1 MSRIIVKNIPK
12 EYTELDLKNHFNKKG
27 EITDIK
33 IMRKENGE
41 SRKFAFLGFKTLEQ
55 AKESLKYYHNTYIK
69 TCRISV
75 EEAKVQGDPTLSKNR
90 QNMFSKPKKGKQGE
104 NADSNAESNV
114 DTQDKN
120 SKEKKIK
127 QLLKLAKTMSNKN
140 KFDAVEQK
148 MREREE
154 KGEQGET
161 TQSELVE
168 SSEKNEK
175 TEENSEVVKEEKK
188 INPRRLYLRNIAFE
202 VKEDDIRNFFEKFGE
217 LTEVHI
223 PINRKTNQSFGY
235 AYIAYATVESAVLAI
250 SEMDKTIFQG
260 RILHI
265 TPALEKEEKG
275 PRAVIEP
282 KPQNPQGNTLSEY
295 KKQKKEKQK
304 ENFDNETNWNYLF
317 MNQNA
322 VIESISKK
330 LNIPKSEIMSRDNA
344 NLAVQVAAM
353 ETTVIQETKD
363 WLSSQGINLDILKG
377 KRSQCVRSKNIIL
390 IKNIHPNVNK
400 EKLEEYFS
408 RYGVMVRFI
417 LSANNTIGIAEFM
430 DKKHAENC
438 MKKLAYFEIEGTPLY
453 LEYAPEGLIRK
464 NTKSQEN
471 FKEEN
476 TTNTDNS
483 SSIDLK
489 KDQGKILF
497 ITNLNFSTKENRLKK
512 FFEEKGFKT
521 VTVKIVSY
529 KKDDSDK
536 ALSAGYGFVELDSEE
551 SAGKAIRTLQ
561 GALLDAHSIKLS
573 IAHTKDKEKERSD
586 QLLKNKRKAETDL
599 NDYEYEGDE
608 VTNNKI
614 LCKNLAFEANKDE
627 LRSLFKTFGEV
638 KTVRLPTKLD
648 GSHRG
653 FAFVEFVSSEEAKN
667 AFKSLLNTH
676 FYGRKL
682 VLEWAQKEKSVEDLR
697 EETQRKVNAIN
708 IKTHRTQIKSTM
720 EFKK

>member
-12 EYTELDLKNHFNKKG
+12 EFTELDLKNHFNKKG

-41 SRKFAFLGFKTLEQ
+41 SRKFAFLGFKTIEH
-55 AKESLKYYHNTYIK
+55 AKESLKYYHNTFIK

-75 EEAKVQGDPTLSKNR
+75 EEAKIQGDPTLNKNK
-90 QNMFSKPKKGKQGE
+90 QNMFTKPKKGKEIE
-104 NADSNAESNV
+104 NTDSNV
-114 DTQDKN
+114 DSQNKN
-120 SKEKKIK
+120 SKENKIK
-127 QLLKLAKTMSNKN
+127 QLLELSKTMSNKN

-148 MREREE
+148 MREKEE
-154 KGEQGET
+154 KEDHI
-161 TQSELVE
+161 
-168 SSEKNEK
+168 KNI
-175 TEENSEVVKEEKK
+175 NSEVIQTSDKIEESPEVILEEKR

-202 VKEDDIRNFFEKFGE
+202 VKEDDIRSVFEKFGE

-235 AYIAYATVESAVLAI
+235 AYIAYATVESAVLSI

-265 TPALEKEEKG
+265 SPALEKEEKG
-275 PRAVIEP
+275 PRAVVEP
-282 KPQNPQGNTLSEY
+282 KQQNPQGNSMSEY
-295 KKQKKEKQK
+295 KKQKKEKQI

-353 ETTVIQETKD
+353 ETTVIQDTKD
-363 WLSSQGINLDILKG
+363 WLTSQGINLDLLKG

-390 IKNIHPNVNK
+390 IKNIHPNINK

-417 LSANNTIGIAEFM
+417 LSSNNTIGIAEFM

-438 MKKLAYFEIEGTPLY
+438 MKKLAYFEIDGTPLY

-464 NTKSQEN
+464 NTKTQN
-471 FKEEN
+471 IIKEEKNSKN
-476 TTNTDNS
+476 TENT

-489 KDQGKILF
+489 KDEGKILF
-497 ITNLNFSTKENRLKK
+497 ITNLNFSTKETRFKK

-521 VTVKIVSY
+521 VTTKIVSY

-536 ALSAGYGFVELDSEE
+536 ALSAGYGFVELDSTE
-551 SAGKAIRTLQ
+551 SVGKAIRTLQ
-561 GALLDAHSIKLS
+561 GALLDGHSIKLS
-573 IAHTKDKEKERSD
+573 IAHTKDKEKERND
-586 QLLKNKRKAETDL
+586 NLLKNKRKAETDL
-599 NDYEYEGDE
+599 NDYEYEGE
-608 VTNNKI
+608 GVTNNKI
-614 LCKNLAFEANKDE
+614 LVKNLAFEANKDE

-638 KTVRLPTKLD
+638 KTVRLPSKLD

-653 FAFVEFVSSEEAKN
+653 FAFIEFVSNEEAKI
-667 AFKSLLNTH
+667 AFKSLMNTH

-682 VLEWAQKEKSVEDLR
+682 VLEWAQSEKSVEDLR

-708 IKTHRTQIKSTM
+708 IKTNRTQIKSTM

>member
-12 EYTELDLKNHFNKKG
+12 EFTELDLKNHFNKKG

-41 SRKFAFLGFKTLEQ
+41 SRKFAFLGFKTIEQ
-55 AKESLKYYHNTYIK
+55 AKESLKYYHNTFIK

-75 EEAKVQGDPTLSKNR
+75 EEAKIQGDPTLNKNK
-90 QNMFSKPKKGKQGE
+90 QNMFTKPKKGKEIE
-104 NADSNAESNV
+104 NTDSNV
-114 DTQDKN
+114 DSQNKN
-120 SKEKKIK
+120 SKENKIK
-127 QLLKLAKTMSNKN
+127 QLLELSKTMSNKN

-148 MREREE
+148 MREKEE
-154 KGEQGET
+154 KEDHI
-161 TQSELVE
+161 
-168 SSEKNEK
+168 KNI
-175 TEENSEVVKEEKK
+175 NSEVIQTSDKIEESPEVILEEKR

-202 VKEDDIRNFFEKFGE
+202 VKEDDISSVFEKFGE

-235 AYIAYATVESAVLAI
+235 AYIAYATVESAVLSI

-265 TPALEKEEKG
+265 SPALEKEEKG
-275 PRAVIEP
+275 PRAVVEP
-282 KPQNPQGNTLSEY
+282 KQQNPQGNSLSEY
-295 KKQKKEKQK
+295 KKQKKEKQI

-353 ETTVIQETKD
+353 ETTVIQDTKD
-363 WLSSQGINLDILKG
+363 WLTSQGINLDLLKG

-390 IKNIHPNVNK
+390 IKNIHPNINK

-417 LSANNTIGIAEFM
+417 LSSNNTIGIAEFM

-438 MKKLAYFEIEGTPLY
+438 MKKLAYFEIDGTPLY

-464 NTKSQEN
+464 NTKTQN
-471 FKEEN
+471 NIKEEKNSKN
-476 TTNTDNS
+476 TENT

-489 KDQGKILF
+489 KDEGKILF
-497 ITNLNFSTKENRLKK
+497 ITNLNFSTKETRLKK
-512 FFEEKGFKT
+512 IFEEKGFKT
-521 VTVKIVSY
+521 VTTKIVSY

-536 ALSAGYGFVELDSEE
+536 ALSAGYGFVELDSTE
-551 SAGKAIRTLQ
+551 SVGKAIRTLQ
-561 GALLDAHSIKLS
+561 GALLDGHSIKLS
-573 IAHTKDKEKERSD
+573 IAHTKDKEKERND
-586 QLLKNKRKAETDL
+586 NLLKNKRKAETDL
-599 NDYEYEGDE
+599 NDYEYEGE
-608 VTNNKI
+608 GVTNNKI
-614 LCKNLAFEANKDE
+614 LVKNLAFEANKDE

-638 KTVRLPTKLD
+638 KTVRLPSKLD

-653 FAFVEFVSSEEAKN
+653 FAFIEFVSNEEAKI
-667 AFKSLLNTH
+667 AFKSLMNTH

-682 VLEWAQKEKSVEDLR
+682 VLEWAQTEKSVEDLR

-708 IKTHRTQIKSTM
+708 IKTNRTQIKSTM

>member
-12 EYTELDLKNHFNKKG
+12 EFTELDLKNHFNKKG

-41 SRKFAFLGFKTLEQ
+41 SRKFAFLGFKTIEQ
-55 AKESLKYYHNTYIK
+55 AKESLKYYHNTFIK

-75 EEAKVQGDPTLSKNR
+75 EEAKIQGDPTLNKNK
-90 QNMFSKPKKGKQGE
+90 QNMLTKPKKGKEIE
-104 NADSNAESNV
+104 NTDSNV
-114 DTQDKN
+114 DSQNKN
-120 SKEKKIK
+120 SKENKIK
-127 QLLKLAKTMSNKN
+127 QLLELAKIMSNKN

-148 MREREE
+148 MREKEE
-154 KGEQGET
+154 KEDH
-161 TQSELVE
+161 L
-168 SSEKNEK
+168 KNI
-175 TEENSEVVKEEKK
+175 NSEVIQTSDKIEESPEVILEEKR
-188 INPRRLYLRNIAFE
+188 INPKRLYLRNIAFE
-202 VKEDDIRNFFEKFGE
+202 VKEDDIRSVFEKFGE

-235 AYIAYATVESAVLAI
+235 AYIAYATVESAVLSI

-265 TPALEKEEKG
+265 SPALEKEEKG
-275 PRAVIEP
+275 PRAVVEP
-282 KPQNPQGNTLSEY
+282 KQQNTQGNSLSEY
-295 KKQKKEKQK
+295 KKQKKEKQI

-353 ETTVIQETKD
+353 ETTVIQDTKD
-363 WLSSQGINLDILKG
+363 WLTSQGINLDLLKG

-390 IKNIHPNVNK
+390 IKNIHPNINK

-417 LSANNTIGIAEFM
+417 LSSNNTIGIAEFM

-438 MKKLAYFEIEGTPLY
+438 MKKLAYFEIDGTPLY

-464 NTKSQEN
+464 NTKTQN
-471 FKEEN
+471 NIKEEKN
-476 TTNTDNS
+476 STNTENTS
-483 SSIDLK
+483 TIDLK
-489 KDQGKILF
+489 KDEGKILF
-497 ITNLNFSTKENRLKK
+497 ITNLNFSTKETRLKK

-521 VTVKIVSY
+521 VTTKIVSY

-536 ALSAGYGFVELDSEE
+536 ALSAGYGFVELDSTE
-551 SAGKAIRTLQ
+551 SVGKAIRTLQ
-561 GALLDAHSIKLS
+561 GALLDGHSIKLS
-573 IAHTKDKEKERSD
+573 IAHTKDKEKERND
-586 QLLKNKRKAETDL
+586 NLLKNKRKAETDL
-599 NDYEYEGDE
+599 NDYEYEGE
-608 VTNNKI
+608 GVTNNKI
-614 LCKNLAFEANKDE
+614 LVKNLAFEANKDE

-638 KTVRLPTKLD
+638 KTVRLPSKLD

-653 FAFVEFVSSEEAKN
+653 FAFIEFVSNEEAKI
-667 AFKSLLNTH
+667 AFKSLMNTH

-682 VLEWAQKEKSVEDLR
+682 VLEWAQTEKSVEDLR

-708 IKTHRTQIKSTM
+708 IKTNRTQIKSTM

>member
-12 EYTELDLKNHFNKKG
+12 EFTELDLKNHFNKKG

-41 SRKFAFLGFKTLEQ
+41 SRKFAFLGFKTIEH
-55 AKESLKYYHNTYIK
+55 AKESLKYYHNTFIK

-75 EEAKVQGDPTLSKNR
+75 EEAKIQGDPTLNKNK
-90 QNMFSKPKKGKQGE
+90 QNMLTKPKKGKEIE
-104 NADSNAESNV
+104 NTDSNV
-114 DTQDKN
+114 DSQNKN
-120 SKEKKIK
+120 SKENKIK
-127 QLLKLAKTMSNKN
+127 QLLELAKTMSNKN

-148 MREREE
+148 MREKEE
-154 KGEQGET
+154 KEDHI
-161 TQSELVE
+161 
-168 SSEKNEK
+168 KNI
-175 TEENSEVVKEEKK
+175 NSEVIQTSDKIEESPEVILEEKR

-202 VKEDDIRNFFEKFGE
+202 VKEDDIRSVFEKFGE

-235 AYIAYATVESAVLAI
+235 AYIAYATVESAVLSI

-265 TPALEKEEKG
+265 SPALEKEEKG
-275 PRAVIEP
+275 PRAVVEP
-282 KPQNPQGNTLSEY
+282 KQQNPQGNSLSEY
-295 KKQKKEKQK
+295 KKQKKEKQI

-353 ETTVIQETKD
+353 ETTVIQDTKD
-363 WLSSQGINLDILKG
+363 WLTSQGINLDLLKG

-390 IKNIHPNVNK
+390 IKNIHPNINK

-417 LSANNTIGIAEFM
+417 LSSNNTIGIAEFM

-438 MKKLAYFEIEGTPLY
+438 MKKLAYFEIDGTPLY

-464 NTKSQEN
+464 NTKTQN
-471 FKEEN
+471 IIKEEKNSKN
-476 TTNTDNS
+476 TENT

-489 KDQGKILF
+489 KDEGKILF
-497 ITNLNFSTKENRLKK
+497 ITNLNFSTKETRFKK

-521 VTVKIVSY
+521 VTTKIVSY

-536 ALSAGYGFVELDSEE
+536 ALSAGYGFVELDSTE
-551 SAGKAIRTLQ
+551 SVGKAIRTLQ
-561 GALLDAHSIKLS
+561 GALLDGHSIKLS
-573 IAHTKDKEKERSD
+573 IAHTKDKEKERND
-586 QLLKNKRKAETDL
+586 NLLKNKRKAETDL
-599 NDYEYEGDE
+599 NDYEYEGE
-608 VTNNKI
+608 GVTNNKI
-614 LCKNLAFEANKDE
+614 LVKNLAFEANKDE

-638 KTVRLPTKLD
+638 KTVRLPSKLD

-653 FAFVEFVSSEEAKN
+653 FAFIEFVSNEEAKI
-667 AFKSLLNTH
+667 AFKSLMNTH

-682 VLEWAQKEKSVEDLR
+682 VLEWAQSEKSVEDLR

-708 IKTHRTQIKSTM
+708 IKTNRTQIKSTM